1 MTIPETYI
9 PDVCPRCD
17 IWVDFEK
24 HHWMDTVA
32 LRPLTMRAECILPTL
47 DELIKQG
54 GEYLIS
60 RRGFDEWL
68 YDYLSKGGYHFNVTA
83 QED

>member
-1 MTIPETYI
+1 MTSITMTIPDT
-9 PDVCPRCD
+9 CPRCD

-32 LRPLTMRAECILPTL
+32 LRPLTMRAEVILPTL
-47 DELIKQG
+47 DELIKEG